1 MHNPK
6 KGECYRVDKNFAQK
20 FLKAQEKTYPVALK
34 EIKNGRKESHWMWY
48 IFPQLRA
55 LGMSPTA
62 MKYGIEDLEE
72 AKAYLEHPIL
82 SARLVEI
89 SEALVDLGKYY
100 PEEIFDDIDAM
111 KLCSCMTLFAQVSEW
126 DSVFYQ
132 VLEQYFDGVK
142 DEKTLELLG
151 VNR

>member
-1 MHNPK
+1 M
-6 KGECYRVDKNFAQK
+6 
-20 FLKAQEKTYPVALK
+20 
-34 EIKNGRKESHWMWY
+34 
-48 IFPQLRA
+48 
-55 LGMSPTA
+55 
-62 MKYGIEDLEE
+62 EE